1 MSMIFRNR
9 KDAALQLAAHLQK
22 YKEQHPLVLGIP
34 RGGIVIASILAEELH
49 GDLDVILTRKLRTP
63 GNPELAMGSID
74 EEGRVYLNQAVVS
87 VLRIPDKMIEEERE
101 KQMAV
106 IQARAE
112 SYRRIHPKI
121 PLHGRITIVTDD
133 GIATGST
140 MRAAIEAAR
149 MQAPGKLIMALPV
162 GPAEQVEELKD
173 SVDEVICL
181 LTPEDFLA
189 VGQFYETFEQ
199 VEDDDV
205 ERILLKFSQ
214 SPI

>member
-1 MSMIFRNR
+1 MIFRDR
-9 KDAALQLAAHLQK
+9 KDAALQLAARLQN

-34 RGGIVIASILAEELH
+34 RGGIVIASILAEELQ

-74 EEGRVYLNQAVVS
+74 EEGRVHLNRSVVS
-87 VLRIPDKMIEEERE
+87 VLRIPDRMIEEERE
-101 KQMAV
+101 RQMAV

-121 PLHGRITIVTDD
+121 PLQGRVTIVTDD

-149 MQAPGKLIMALPV
+149 MQAPQKLVMALPV
-162 GPAEQVEELKD
+162 GPAEQVEELKEF
-173 SVDEVICL
+173 VDEAVCL

-189 VGQFYETFEQ
+189 VGQFYEIFEQ
-199 VEDDDV
+199 VEDEDV
-205 ERILLKFSQ
+205 ERILLRFSR

>member
-1 MSMIFRNR
+1 MIFRNR